1 MIQKRK
7 GFLDPQIRPY
17 DDKVNASEAID
28 VWEKL
33 HQKSERL
40 ASRAELTVKKGLIG
54 EAELLYAQ
62 AATYET
68 AALLTY
74 GNRTPRTTGIL
85 AVSAAALFS
94 KAGRPEDAL
103 WISVTLLPSPA
114 LPKFARDQLEEIRF
128 LNTKSP
134 RKAS

>member
-1 MIQKRK
+1 MH
-7 GFLDPQIRPY
+7 
-17 DDKVNASEAID
+17 SEVTD

-40 ASRAELTVKKGLIG
+40 ASRADLTAKKGSIT
-54 EAELLYAQ
+54 EAEFLYGQ
-62 AATYET
+62 AATFEA
-68 AALLTY
+68 AALLIY

-85 AVSAAALFS
+85 AVSAAALFA

-103 WISVTLLPSPA
+103 WISITLLPSPA

-128 LNTKSP
+128 LSTRSS

>member
-1 MIQKRK
+1 MW
-7 GFLDPQIRPY
+7 D
-17 DDKVNASEAID
+17 
-28 VWEKL
+28 KL

-40 ASRAELTVKKGLIG
+40 ASKAELTVKKGRTA
-54 EAELLYAQ
+54 EAKYLYGL

-68 AALLTY
+68 AALLNY
-74 GNRTPRTTGIL
+74 GSRTPRTTGIL

-94 KAGRPEDAL
+94 KAGRPEDAI
-103 WISVTLLPSPA
+103 WISSTFIPTPT

-128 LNTKSP
+128 LNTKTP